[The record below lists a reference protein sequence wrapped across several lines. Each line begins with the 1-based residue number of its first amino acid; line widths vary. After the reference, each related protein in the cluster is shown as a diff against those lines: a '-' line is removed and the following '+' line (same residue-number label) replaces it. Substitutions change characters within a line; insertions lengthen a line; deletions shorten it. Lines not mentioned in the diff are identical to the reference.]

1 MNPLIGNSRTVKAN
15 LWAQIL
21 KQWLPSRR
29 GERLTGRRHQ
39 GTFWS
44 DECVPHLDLEGV
56 TCAHTFV
63 KAHPSMHLNS
73 VRFTVCKLYLDFFF
87 LMEPVW
93 EEQLHK
99 LYTSM

>member
-21 KQWLPSRR
+21 KQWLPGWR

-44 DECVPHLDLEGV
+44 DGYVPHLDLEGGDMS
-56 TCAHTFV
+56 TH
-63 KAHPSMHLNS
+63 
-73 VRFTVCKLYLDFFF
+73 VCQNATQ
-87 LMEPVW
+87 VC
-93 EEQLHK
+93 
-99 LYTSM
+99 T